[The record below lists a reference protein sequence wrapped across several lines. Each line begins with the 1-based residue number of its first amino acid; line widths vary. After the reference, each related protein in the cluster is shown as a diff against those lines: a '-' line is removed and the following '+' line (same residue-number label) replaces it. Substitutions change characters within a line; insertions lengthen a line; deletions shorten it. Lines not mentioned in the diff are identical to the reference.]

1 MHEIYYHA
9 RASEYFSVRNIRHFH
24 GYYYSEKSDGAENN
38 KKSGIFVERHAPG
51 EAAESDQNIRPHGY
65 FYLREQH
72 AERNIE
78 QTAEHLSV
86 AGSRPHELSDKV
98 YRGRDIVRRAG
109 EHIESR
115 SAENEHKSERG
126 YCPGVDFYF

>member
-1 MHEIYYHA
+1 MLA
-9 RASEYFSVRNIRHFH
+9 RLSIFLSETYGTFTDIIIP
-24 GYYYSEKSDGAENN
+24 KSPTAQRIT